1 MTNYTFNPDAF
12 AEASALLS
20 NYYGIEL
27 LPSISRKDDT
37 IVLETSL
44 DIDGIRKIF
53 EDLPGVSGNDPTVL
67 DALILL
73 SSYIKSNAPLLDE
86 ESFAKATKAYI
97 RQDVLRLFIF
107 CEENKC
113 SYEGIT
119 IRRPENTIDDV
130 VPEVTLNILDKTEKT
145 AKISVKPDVESA
157 KDALITFVGKYNQAI
172 GQLNILSQNKQ
183 ELIDEMDYLTDEE
196 KKAQRE
202 KLGMFLSDSSLNTL
216 KSNVQAITQ
225 ARYPF
230 NENAEITMLSQIGI
244 ATNASSYSGYTPSKL
259 RGYLEIDEKKLDA
272 ELEKHL
278 EDIKN
283 IFGYDTDGDLIIDS
297 GIGYKLDKQLT
308 AYVQTG
314 GIFALKTS
322 GLDTKIK
329 ASEQKITRLESQ
341 MEQKEADLRNKYGQM
356 EGALN
361 SLENQQTTI
370 SNFSNR
376 GNKE

>member
-1 MTNYTFNPDAF
+1 
-12 AEASALLS
+12 
-20 NYYGIEL
+20 
-27 LPSISRKDDT
+27 
-37 IVLETSL
+37 
-44 DIDGIRKIF
+44 
-53 EDLPGVSGNDPTVL
+53 
-67 DALILL
+67 
-73 SSYIKSNAPLLDE
+73 
-86 ESFAKATKAYI
+86 
-97 RQDVLRLFIF
+97 
-107 CEENKC
+107 
-113 SYEGIT
+113 
-119 IRRPENTIDDV
+119 
-130 VPEVTLNILDKTEKT
+130 
-145 AKISVKPDVESA
+145 
-157 KDALITFVGKYNQAI
+157 
-172 GQLNILSQNKQ
+172 
-183 ELIDEMDYLTDEE
+183 MDYLTDEE

-297 GIGYKLDKQLT
+297 GIGYKLNKQLT

-361 SLENQQTTI
+361 SLENQQITL